1 MTLPQ
6 HTTTNTCGRVSR
18 FIAASM
24 MVGGALFVAAP
35 LASAVAQPAVTQA
48 QPAQVPKVQASKV
61 QAPKAQA
68 PQAITPQRLTIAQQ
82 QPVSRPAAPVAS
94 PTVKPVTA
102 PKVANGSTTEPGVEV
117 NINGVDGKPSSSLV
131 MILGIT
137 ALSVAPAL
145 LLMTTSFTKI
155 LVVLS
160 ITRNA
165 LGLTTA
171 PPNQV
176 LAGLALFL
184 SIFIMG
190 PTITQINDTAV
201 QPYLNSNMTQSK
213 AIEVG
218 QKPLKTFMLKHTR
231 NEDLALMTR
240 AAKRD
245 NPAKRENT
253 PIMTVIPAFM
263 LSELRAAFIIG
274 FVVFVPFLVIDIVV
288 SAILMAM
295 GMMMLPPVTISLPF
309 KLLLFVMVDG
319 WGQVVTALVGSY
331 R

>member
-1 MTLPQ
+1 MSASP
-6 HTTTNTCGRVSR
+6 TTSTNGCAR
-18 FIAASM
+18 IARLLATSIM
-24 MVGGALFVAAP
+24 IGGTLFVTAP
-35 LASAVAQPAVTQA
+35 LAAAVTKSAAPQSHMSAQSHIGSQSHRVQTEPRSQPAS
-48 QPAQVPKVQASKV
+48 VPQ
-61 QAPKAQA
+61 
-68 PQAITPQRLTIAQQ
+68 L
-82 QPVSRPAAPVAS
+82 RPAAPVAT
-94 PTVKPVTA
+94 PTVKPVTV
-102 PKVANGSTTEPGVEV
+102 PKAANGKATTQPGVEV

-131 MILGIT
+131 VILGLT

-165 LGLTTA
+165 LGLTSA

-190 PTITQINDTAV
+190 PTLTQVNDTAV
-201 QPYLNSNMTQSK
+201 QPYLKGTMTQSK
-213 AIEVG
+213 AIDVG
-218 QKPLKTFMLKHTR
+218 QQPLKTFMLKHTR
-231 NEDLALMTR
+231 NEDLALMMR

-245 NPAKRENT
+245 NPKKREDT
-253 PIMTVIPAFM
+253 PFMSIVPAFM

-288 SAILMAM
+288 SAILMSM

-319 WGQVVTALVGSY
+319 WGQVITALVGSY